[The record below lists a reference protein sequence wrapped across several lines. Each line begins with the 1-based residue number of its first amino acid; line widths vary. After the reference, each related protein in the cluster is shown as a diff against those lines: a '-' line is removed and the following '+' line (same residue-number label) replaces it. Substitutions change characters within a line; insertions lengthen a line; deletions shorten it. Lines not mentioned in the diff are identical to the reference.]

1 MDFINIYI
9 REARLI
15 VFNTTFNNI
24 TVISWRSVLLR
35 EETGENHQP
44 ARSNWQTR
52 LIRWV
57 QLVAQE
63 LQTLPEHPSS
73 PPTFSGVCVSRSLV
87 FMCMFCRLLFVL
99 FLFATLLSVLLR
111 FTDSDYTFSIFK
123 LFFKRT
129 WDRKNKQTNRNIC
142 LCLMSSYLLIILHQ

>member
-44 ARSNWQTR
+44 ARSHWKTR
-52 LIRWV
+52 LTRWV
-57 QLVAQE
+57 QLVVQE
-63 LQTLPEHPSS
+63 LQILPEHPSS
-73 PPTFSGVCVSRSLV
+73 PQTFSVVCVSRSIV

-99 FLFATLLSVLLR
+99 FLFATLFFFDLRILITLLV
-111 FTDSDYTFSIFK
+111 
-123 LFFKRT
+123 
-129 WDRKNKQTNRNIC
+129 
-142 LCLMSSYLLIILHQ
+142 SSSSSSKDLEIE

>member
-24 TVISWRSVLLR
+24 TIISWRSVLLR

-44 ARSNWQTR
+44 VRSHWQTR
-52 LIRWV
+52 LTRWV
-57 QLVAQE
+57 QLVVQE

-73 PPTFSGVCVSRSLV
+73 PPTFSGARFSWSLV
-87 FMCMFCRLLFVL
+87 FICMFCRLLFVL
-99 FLFATLLSVLLR
+99 FLFATLFFFDLRILITLLV
-111 FTDSDYTFSIFK
+111 
-123 LFFKRT
+123 
-129 WDRKNKQTNRNIC
+129 
-142 LCLMSSYLLIILHQ
+142 SSNSSSKELEIE

>member
-35 EETGENHQP
+35 KETGENHQP
-44 ARSNWQTR
+44 ARSHWQTK
-52 LIRWV
+52 LTRWV

-63 LQTLPEHPSS
+63 LQILPEHPST
-73 PPTFSGVCVSRSLV
+73 PPTFSGDRVFRSLV

-99 FLFATLLSVLLR
+99 FLFATLLPVLR
-111 FTDSDYTFSIFK
+111 FTDSDYPFSIFK

-142 LCLMSSYLLIILHQ
+142 LCLMSSYLIIILHQ

>member
-9 REARLI
+9 REVRLI

-44 ARSNWQTR
+44 ARSHWKTR
-52 LIRWV
+52 LTRWV
-57 QLVAQE
+57 QLVVQE
-63 LQTLPEHPSS
+63 LQPLPEHPSS

-111 FTDSDYTFSIFK
+111 FTILITLLVSSNSSSKELEIEKTS
-123 LFFKRT
+123 KRT
-129 WDRKNKQTNRNIC
+129 ET
-142 LCLMSSYLLIILHQ
+142 SASV

>member
-9 REARLI
+9 RKARLI
-15 VFNTTFNNI
+15 VFNTTFKNI

-44 ARSNWQTR
+44 VRSHWQTI
-52 LIRWV
+52 LTRWV

-63 LQTLPEHPSS
+63 LQTLPVHPSS
-73 PPTFSGVCVSRSLV
+73 PPTFSGVRVSRSLV

-111 FTDSDYTFSIFK
+111 FTDSEYPFSIFK
-123 LFFKRT
+123 LFVKRT
-129 WDRKNKQTNRNIC
+129 LR
-142 LCLMSSYLLIILHQ
+142 